1 MKDRSQ
7 LVHNRFRLNY
17 EIRVIER
24 LQPKLFLLDIKTII
38 IIPLQYFRKA
48 LKIYLV
54 DEQMLMK
61 LINIVFKFYIH
72 VHTHTNIHTQTHTPY
87 ILCISSFTRIKDNK
101 IK

>member
-17 EIRVIER
+17 EIHVIER

-48 LKIYLV
+48 LKLYLV

-61 LINIVFKFYIH
+61 LINIVFNFYIH
-72 VHTHTNIHTQTHTPY
+72 VHTHTHINTYTYTLHIMHLFIHE
-87 ILCISSFTRIKDNK
+87 NK
-101 IK
+101 